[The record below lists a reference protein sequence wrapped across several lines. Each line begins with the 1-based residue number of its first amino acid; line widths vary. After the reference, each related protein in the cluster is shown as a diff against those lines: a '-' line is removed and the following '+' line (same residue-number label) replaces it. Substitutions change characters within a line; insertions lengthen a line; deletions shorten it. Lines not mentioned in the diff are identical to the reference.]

1 MFGKKTIET
10 LEDLAERMRDIDIAI
25 LSTRAENGAIAGR
38 PMSNNGEV
46 AYGGDSYYFTMGDTR
61 TVADIERDPQVGLGF
76 QGKHWFYVAV
86 EGRAR
91 LIRDKAQFEA
101 HWSKDLEVWFKDGID
116 TPGLVLIH
124 VNAERVHWWDKGDEG
139 EIRI

>member
-1 MFGKKTIET
+1 MFGKKKIET
-10 LEDLAERMRDIDIAI
+10 LADLAERLRDIDIAI

-46 AYGGDSYYFTMGDTR
+46 DYNGASHYFALADTH

-76 QGKHWFYVAV
+76 QGKDWFYVAV
-86 EGRAR
+86 EGRAH
-91 LIRDKAQFEA
+91 LIRDKTQFEA
-101 HWSKDLEVWFKDGID
+101 HWSKDLESWFKDGID
-116 TPGLVLIH
+116 TPGLVMIR
-124 VNAERVHWWDKGDEG
+124 VDAERVHWWDKGEEG